1 MNKKTITAII
11 IALIITALVIGGIV
25 LANVWNKPLGKAL
38 GLPTRTPTESAP
50 SKSLIESTAAQPLE
64 STNLPPS
71 TETLIPPTVTRVFT
85 ATPQQPICG
94 SKVPVL
100 YFLVVGADATDPEYR
115 YGLSDVMRIV
125 RIDFM
130 QPKVS
135 ILTLPRDLWV
145 SFPSLKDEPQRCP
158 VEGKLNQA
166 YFYGNPGKSCYSGT
180 GEGPGLLAETIA
192 SNFDLFSDHYV
203 AINENVF
210 KSMIDA
216 MGGVDLYLEN
226 AVDGRP
232 VDETGEA
239 TKENS
244 QGYFSTGWNHLT
256 GYDAM
261 SFVRIRDRYT
271 EIVRSD
277 HQSLLLCAMKDKLA
291 SPEIITK
298 IPKMISTLISETQTD
313 LSPAQISQYLT
324 CLLPK
329 LNSSNLQFIRF
340 PDEWFDKNHRSLVA
354 GTFIWDIPQAD
365 IKDYLKK
372 FQVDEIPLQESS
384 DSSKGC
390 PEPPAKN

>member
-1 MNKKTITAII
+1 MKKKTLIAIV
-11 IALIITALVIGGIV
+11 IALIVTALIIGGLV

-38 GLPTRTPTESAP
+38 GLPTRTPTQALP
-50 SKSLIESTAAQPLE
+50 SEPVV
-64 STNLPPS
+64 
-71 TETLIPPTVTRVFT
+71 TETLANTPEPADTQTPIPPTVTRVFT
-85 ATPQQPICG
+85 STPKRPVC
-94 SKVPVL
+94 SSEVPVL
-100 YFLVVGADATDPEYR
+100 YFLVVGADATDPDYR

-145 SFPSLKDEPQRCP
+145 KYPNIKDEPERCP

-166 YFYGNPGKSCYSGT
+166 YFFGNPGKSCYAGS

-203 AINENVF
+203 AINETVF
-210 KSMIDA
+210 QSMIDA
-216 MGGVDLYLEN
+216 MGGVELYLEN

-232 VDETGEA
+232 IGETGEA
-239 TKENS
+239 TKQNS
-244 QGYFSTGWNHLT
+244 HGYFPAGWNHLT

-277 HQSLLLCAMKDKLA
+277 HQTLLLCAMKDKLS
-291 SPEIITK
+291 SPEIIIK
-298 IPKMISTLISETQTD
+298 IPKMIKTLFNETQTD
-313 LSPAQISQYLT
+313 LSIAQISQYLT

-329 LNSSNLQFIRF
+329 LSGSNLQFIRF
-340 PDEWFDKNHRSLVA
+340 PDEWFTKSHQSLYQ
-354 GTFIWDIPQAD
+354 GTFVWDIPQED
-365 IKDYLKK
+365 IRDYLKK
-372 FQVDEIPLQESS
+372 FQADEIPFQESS
-384 DSSKGC
+384 DSSKSC

>member
-1 MNKKTITAII
+1 MNKKTITAIV
-11 IALIITALVIGGIV
+11 IALLLTALVIGGFV
-25 LANVWNKPLGKAL
+25 LANIWNRPLGKAL
-38 GLPTRTPTESAP
+38 GLPTRTPPAAESNTSVVESPTALVLENTVQP
-50 SKSLIESTAAQPLE
+50 QTSKTP
-64 STNLPPS
+64 
-71 TETLIPPTVTRVFT
+71 IPPTVTRVFT
-85 ATPQQPICG
+85 STPPQPVCG
-94 SKVPVL
+94 SKVPLL
-100 YFLVVGADATDPEYR
+100 YFLVVGADATDPDYR

-135 ILTLPRDLWV
+135 VLTLPRDLWV
-145 SFPSLKDEPQRCP
+145 TFPNIKDEPERCP

-166 YFYGNPGKSCYSGT
+166 YFLGNPGKSCYSGT

-192 SNFDLFSDHYV
+192 TNFDLFSDHYV
-203 AINENVF
+203 AINETVF
-210 KSMIDA
+210 QSMIDA

-226 AVDGRP
+226 AVDGRALG
-232 VDETGEA
+232 VEGEA
-239 TKENS
+239 TNDNS
-244 QGYFSTGWNHLT
+244 QGYFPAGWNHLT

-277 HQSLLLCAMKDKLA
+277 HQSLLLCAMKDKLS

-298 IPKMISTLISETQTD
+298 IPRIISTLFNETQTD

-329 LNSSNLQFIRF
+329 LNGSNLQFIRF
-340 PDEWFDKNHRSLVA
+340 PDEWFTKSHQSLYQ
-354 GTFIWDIPQAD
+354 GTFVWDIPQED
-365 IKDYLKK
+365 IRDYLKK
-372 FQVDEIPLQESS
+372 FQADEIPIQETS
-384 DSSKGC
+384 DSSKSC

>member
-1 MNKKTITAII
+1 MKKKTVTAII
-11 IALIITALVIGGIV
+11 IALFITLVVIGGIV
-25 LANVWNKPLGKAL
+25 LANVWNRPLGKAL
-38 GLPTRTPTESAP
+38 GLATRTPTQADP
-50 SKSLIESTAAQPLE
+50 STVLVDSPTALPIESTSQPQ
-64 STNLPPS
+64 S
-71 TETLIPPTVTRVFT
+71 TETPIPPTITRVFT
-85 ATPQQPICG
+85 VTPQQPVCG
-94 SKVPVL
+94 AKVPVL
-100 YFLVVGADATDPEYR
+100 YFLVVGADATDPDYR

-135 ILTLPRDLWV
+135 VLTLPRDLWV
-145 SFPSLKDEPQRCP
+145 SFPNIKDEPERCP

-166 YFYGNPGKSCYSGT
+166 YFLGNPGKSCYSGT

-203 AINENVF
+203 AINETVF
-210 KSMIDA
+210 MNMIDA

-232 VDETGEA
+232 VGEEGEP

-244 QGYFSTGWNHLT
+244 QGYFPVGWNHLT

-277 HQSLLLCAMKDKLA
+277 HQSLLLCAMKDKLS
-291 SPEIITK
+291 SPEIILK
-298 IPKMISTLISETQTD
+298 IPKMISTLINETQTD
-313 LSPAQISQYLT
+313 LSPAQIGQYLT

-329 LNSSNLQFIRF
+329 LNGSNLQFIRF
-340 PDEWFDKNHRSLVA
+340 PDEWFDKNHRGMYE
-354 GTFIWDIPQAD
+354 GTFVWEIPQED
-365 IKDYLKK
+365 IRDYLKK
-372 FQVDEIPLQESS
+372 FQADEIPVQETS
-384 DSSKGC
+384 DSSIEC

>member
-1 MNKKTITAII
+1 MNKRTITAII
-11 IALIITALVIGGIV
+11 IALIITALVIGGVV

-38 GLPTRTPTESAP
+38 DLPTRTSTQPILS
-50 SKSLIESTAAQPLE
+50 ESTATQPLE
-64 STNLPPS
+64 STKQAAS
-71 TETLIPPTVTRVFT
+71 TETPIPPTITRVFT
-85 ATPQQPICG
+85 ATPKRPVCG
-94 SKVPVL
+94 GKVPVL
-100 YFLVVGADATDPEYR
+100 YFLVVGADATDPDYR

-135 ILTLPRDLWV
+135 VLTLPRDLWV
-145 SFPSLKDEPQRCP
+145 TYPNLKAEPERCP

-166 YFYGNPGKSCYSGT
+166 FFFGNPGKSCYAGT

-210 KSMIDA
+210 QSMIDA

-226 AVDGRP
+226 EVDGRP
-232 VDETGEA
+232 IGETGEA

-244 QGYFSTGWNHLT
+244 QGYFPAGWNHLT

-277 HQSLLLCAMKDKLA
+277 HQSLLLCAMKDKLS
-291 SPEIITK
+291 SPEIIMK
-298 IPKMISTLISETQTD
+298 IPKMISALINETQTD

-329 LNSSNLQFIRF
+329 LNGSNLQFIRF
-340 PDEWFDKNHRSLVA
+340 PDEWFDRKHQTLYQ

-365 IKDYLKK
+365 IRDYLKK
-372 FQVDEIPLQESS
+372 FQADEIPVQESS
-384 DSSKGC
+384 DSSKSC

>member
-1 MNKKTITAII
+1 MNKKTIVAIL
-11 IALIITALVIGGIV
+11 IALVVTALVVGGIV

-38 GLPTRTPTESAP
+38 GLPTRTPSEVAVIVDVPTMTMTLPVE
-50 SKSLIESTAAQPLE
+50 ETAQPE
-64 STNLPPS
+64 ETGTPLPP
-71 TETLIPPTVTRVFT
+71 TATRVFT
-85 ATPQQPICG
+85 ATAPKPVC
-94 SKVPVL
+94 SSDVPVL

-135 ILTLPRDLWV
+135 VLTLPRDLWV
-145 SFPSLKDEPQRCP
+145 TYPSIKDEPQRCP
-158 VEGKLNQA
+158 IEGKLNQA
-166 YFYGNPGKSCYSGT
+166 YFLGNPGKSCYSGT

-192 SNFDLFSDHYV
+192 VNFDLFSDHYV
-203 AINENVF
+203 AINETVF
-210 KSMIDA
+210 QSMIDA

-226 AVDGRP
+226 AVDGRALG
-232 VDETGEA
+232 VEGEA

-244 QGYFSTGWNHLT
+244 QGYFPVGWNHMT

-277 HQSLLLCAMKDKLA
+277 HQTLLLCAMKDKLS
-291 SPEIITK
+291 SPEIIIK
-298 IPKMISTLISETQTD
+298 IPGMIKTLFNETQTD

-329 LNSSNLQFIRF
+329 LGGSNLQFIRF
-340 PDEWFDKNHRSLVA
+340 PDEWFTKSHQSIYQ
-354 GTFIWDIPQAD
+354 GTFIWDIPQED
-365 IKDYLKK
+365 IRDYLKE
-372 FQVDEIPLQESS
+372 FQEDKIPFQESS
-384 DSSKGC
+384 DSSIGC

>member
-1 MNKKTITAII
+1 
-11 IALIITALVIGGIV
+11 
-25 LANVWNKPLGKAL
+25 GKAL
-38 GLPTRTPTESAP
+38 GLPTRTPTQASLSASTATLP
-50 SKSLIESTAAQPLE
+50 PESTKPVADTKTP
-64 STNLPPS
+64 
-71 TETLIPPTVTRVFT
+71 IPPTITRVFT
-85 ATPQQPICG
+85 STPPQPVCG
-94 SKVPVL
+94 GKVPVL
-100 YFLVVGADATDPEYR
+100 YFLVVGADATDPDYR

-135 ILTLPRDLWV
+135 VLTLPRDLWV
-145 SFPSLKDEPQRCP
+145 TYPNIKNEPERCP

-166 YFYGNPGKSCYSGT
+166 YFFGNSGKSCYSGT

-210 KSMIDA
+210 QSMIDA

-226 AVDGRP
+226 EVDGRP
-232 VDETGEA
+232 IDETGEA
-239 TKENS
+239 TSENS
-244 QGYFSTGWNHLT
+244 HGYFPAGWNHLT

-277 HQSLLLCAMKDKLA
+277 HQSLLLCAMKEKLS
-291 SPEIITK
+291 SPEIIMK
-298 IPKMISTLISETQTD
+298 IPKMISAFINETQTD

-329 LNSSNLQFIRF
+329 LNGSNLQFIRF
-340 PDEWFDKNHRSLVA
+340 PDEWFSKTHQSMYQ
-354 GTFIWDIPQAD
+354 GTFVWDIPQAD
-365 IKDYLKK
+365 IREYLQK
-372 FQVDEIPLQESS
+372 FQADEIPVQESS
-384 DSSKGC
+384 DSSKAC

>member
-1 MNKKTITAII
+1 MNKKTIIAIVM
-11 IALIITALVIGGIV
+11 ALLVVALGIGGLV

-38 GLPTRTPTESAP
+38 GLATRTPTVAET
-50 SKSLIESTAAQPLE
+50 STGVVDSPTTLPIVSTTQPE
-64 STNLPPS
+64 N
-71 TETLIPPTVTRVFT
+71 TETPIPPTVTRVFT
-85 ATPQQPICG
+85 STPKQPVCG
-94 SKVPVL
+94 SDVPVL

-135 ILTLPRDLWV
+135 VLTLPRDLWV
-145 SFPSLKDEPQRCP
+145 TYPNIKDEPQRCP

-166 YFYGNPGKSCYSGT
+166 YFLGNPGKSCYSGT

-203 AINENVF
+203 AINETVF
-210 KSMIDA
+210 QSMIDA

-226 AVDGRP
+226 AVDGRALG
-232 VDETGEA
+232 VEDEA

-244 QGYFSTGWNHLT
+244 QGYFPAGWNHLT

-277 HQSLLLCAMKDKLA
+277 HQTLLLCAMKDKLA

-298 IPKMISTLISETQTD
+298 IPRMIKTLFNETQTD
-313 LSPAQISQYLT
+313 LSLAQINQLLT

-329 LNSSNLQFIRF
+329 LNGNNLQFIRF
-340 PDEWFDKNHRSLVA
+340 PDEWFTKSHQSLYQ
-354 GTFIWDIPQAD
+354 GTFVWDIPQAD
-365 IKDYLKK
+365 IRDYLKQ
-372 FQVDEIPLQESS
+372 FQEDKIPFQESS
-384 DSSKGC
+384 DSSIGC